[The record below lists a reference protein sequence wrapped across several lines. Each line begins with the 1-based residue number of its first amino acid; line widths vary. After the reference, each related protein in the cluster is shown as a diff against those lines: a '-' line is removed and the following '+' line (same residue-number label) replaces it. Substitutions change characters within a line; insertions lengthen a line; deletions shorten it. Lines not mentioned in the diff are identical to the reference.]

1 MADPD
6 TTQDDPVA
14 SAIAN
19 DGEDVEMTGGMP
31 EDTEDPLPGDVMD
44 EPAKRISFLERTIPL
59 PDDDIEAVGS
69 VLEYIYNGEYFPRRT
84 GDGRAD
90 GLESDP
96 STPAVDQDGSQLLK
110 HARVYTLAEKFQMPQ
125 LKSLAH
131 IKINRTTSTARGE
144 IAYARYVY
152 SSTSPED
159 KVIRNP
165 VAAFWATRSHV
176 LRHDAEEEFRAM
188 CLEFPQF
195 GFDVLQRVLDQKE
208 KQRGGNLGI
217 SDEGAV
223 GVAVGG
229 TPSGTGR
236 GKKRARLSGA

>member
-1 MADPD
+1 MADPV

-31 EDTEDPLPGDVMD
+31 EDTEDPLPGDVTD
-44 EPAKRISFLERTIPL
+44 EPAKRISFLE
-59 PDDDIEAVGS
+59 
-69 VLEYIYNGEYFPRRT
+69 T

-131 IKINRTTSTARGE
+131 MKINRTTSTARGE